1 MLRILDRY
9 LLRELA
15 FGILAVGA
23 VLLLITVG
31 GTFADVLGKVAAGRY
46 PASIMFPVLGL
57 RMVDTLTFVVPLA
70 VFLGVLLSLGR
81 VWRDSEMHVL
91 ASSGFGP
98 RGLMRPVGLLALPL
112 ALAIALVSLWLGP
125 WAVRT
130 ADALIAE
137 ANRSVV
143 AAGLEPGRFVELPGN
158 GGIIFVDSM
167 SSDGTRLGKL
177 FAENERVDSDGSQRI
192 DIVTARRGE
201 LYYESQGGN
210 RFLALF
216 DGHRFEGRLGR
227 DDWRLMRYARN
238 DLALSQ
244 DQDDVNGDDPDHSAS
259 TPTLWRQD
267 DPGAR
272 AELAW
277 RIGAPFTGLMLL
289 ALALPLARQS
299 PREPRYGRLLLGI
312 LCYFIYSNALLL
324 ARAGI
329 VKGQLSAA
337 VGLWPAH
344 FVVLAIAVW
353 MFWRQYAPRRVREA
367 A

>member
-9 LLRELA
+9 LLRELGL
-15 FGILAVGA
+15 GILAVGA

-31 GTFADVLGKVAAGRY
+31 GTFADVLGKVAGGRY
-46 PASIMFPVLGL
+46 PASVMFPVLGL

-70 VFLGVLLSLGR
+70 VFLGALQSLSR

-98 RGLMRPVGLLALPL
+98 GGLLRPVGLLALPL
-112 ALAIALVSLWLGP
+112 ALATALVSLWLGP
-125 WAVRT
+125 WSVRT
-130 ADALIAE
+130 ADALIE
-137 ANRSVV
+137 QANRSVI
-143 AAGLEPGRFVELPGN
+143 AAGLEPGRFVELPGKS
-158 GGIIFVDSM
+158 GIIFVDSM
-167 SSDGTRLGKL
+167 SNDGTRLGKL
-177 FAENERVDSDGSQRI
+177 FVESERADADGSQRV

-216 DGHRFEGRLGR
+216 DGHRFEGRRGH

-244 DQDDVNGDDPDHSAS
+244 DQEDVDGDDPDHALP
-259 TPTLWRQD
+259 TPALWRQD
-267 DPGAR
+267 EPGAH

-277 RIGAPFTGLMLL
+277 RIGAPFTGLVLL

-299 PREPRYGRLLLGI
+299 PREPRYGRMLVAI
-312 LCYFIYSNALLL
+312 LCYFLYSNVLLL

-329 VKGQLSAA
+329 VKGRLDPA
-337 VGLWPAH
+337 VGLWPVH
-344 FVVLAIAVW
+344 LAVFAVAAL
-353 MFWRQYAPRRVREA
+353 MLWRQYAPRRVREIR
-367 A
+367 